1 VDRYPIPDDEF
12 DTEVVARILDGTN
25 DVVVATGTTTDEEE
39 EPAVVRRHGVTR
51 DDLVRLNT
59 DSWTNVT
66 LPIAFLL
73 LDPVEYPS
81 FSRFDETMG
90 FTSVVSNPKAAFM
103 AANGL
108 VHGTGRKKKSGGAP
122 VLVLVLVLVDTAMV
136 GGCWGRRVV

>member
-1 VDRYPIPDDEF
+1 MFSRTGIE
-12 DTEVVARILDGTN
+12 DGQRGGCGAACQGRTATSSSN
-25 DVVVATGTTTDEEE
+25 DQ
-39 EPAVVRRHGVTR
+39 GVTR

-66 LPIAFLL
+66 LPIALL
-73 LDPVEYPS
+73 LMDPVEYPS

-108 VHGTGRKKKSGGAP
+108 VHRTGRKKKSGGAP
-122 VLVLVLVLVDTAMV
+122 VLVLVDTVMV
-136 GGCWGRRVV
+136 GGRWRRRVV